1 MSSNAMRVFAAGVVV
16 IAIGIYAETGFSGNN
31 TLPKND
37 PVSLAVEKGVK
48 WRHQNDSGA
57 PGIETSLRPPDAEEF
72 R

>member
-31 TLPKND
+31 TLPKYD

-48 WRHQNDSGA
+48 WLVSVQGKDG
-57 PGIETSLRPPDAEEF
+57 G
-72 R
+72 